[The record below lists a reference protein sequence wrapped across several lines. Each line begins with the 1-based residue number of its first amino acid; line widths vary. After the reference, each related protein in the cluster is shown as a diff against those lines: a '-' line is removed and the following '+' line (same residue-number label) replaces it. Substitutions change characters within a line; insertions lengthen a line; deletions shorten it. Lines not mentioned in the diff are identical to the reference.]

1 MNLLDRLGLRSRAG
15 AYRQPATS
23 DGIGKAE
30 LAGLREAD
38 AREIEAL
45 HRAGTLSA
53 LRPRAD
59 RAHDLAQLIGTSIG
73 EGLHICHELQLAL
86 DADAAGCGAI
96 CEFGVA
102 QGATSR
108 LLARE
113 LMADAR
119 AERRELW
126 LFDSFEGLPKP
137 SPQDRLIND
146 IFNLGSM
153 DAYAGTMHCPRALV
167 EAKLAE
173 IGFPAAR
180 TRIKQGWVDAALAAQ
195 PLPARVAFAYVDFD
209 FYQPILDA
217 LRWLDGVTALGA
229 RVFVDDYGFFSEG
242 AQLATDEFVAASGGR
257 WRIALP
263 VPCAGHFAMLARIG

>member
-1 MNLLDRLGLRSRAG
+1 MNLLARMGLRSRADH
-15 AYRQPATS
+15 YRQPATG
-23 DGIGKAE
+23 DGIGRTE
-30 LAGLREAD
+30 LVALREGD

-45 HRAGTLSA
+45 HRAGTLPT

-59 RAHDLAQLIGTSIG
+59 RARDLAQLIGTSIG
-73 EGLHICHELQLAL
+73 EGLHVCHELQLAL
-86 DADAAGCGAI
+86 DADLTGSGAV

-113 LMADAR
+113 LMADER

-137 SPQDRLIND
+137 SAKDRLIDD

-153 DAYAGTMHCPRALV
+153 EAYAGTMHCPRALV
-167 EAKLAE
+167 ESKLAE

-180 TRIKQGWVDAALAAQ
+180 TRIKQGWVDAALAVE

-217 LRWLDGVTALGA
+217 LRWLDGVTAPGA
-229 RVFVDDYGFFSEG
+229 RVVVDDYGFFSEG

-257 WRIALP
+257 WTLALP
-263 VPCAGHFAMLARIG
+263 VPCAGHFAMLARVG